1 MQLKGKGRS
10 IKGREGELKNFAKIN
25 KFMRKSKKSKKNQK
39 KCAVNKKIV
48 RGTSITIY
56 YTYMSPVYAFM

>member
-1 MQLKGKGRS
+1 MRVN
-10 IKGREGELKNFAKIN
+10 EKNVRLIEKII
-25 KFMRKSKKSKKNQK
+25 
-39 KCAVNKKIV
+39 KIV

>member
-1 MQLKGKGRS
+1 MKKLC
-10 IKGREGELKNFAKIN
+10 KNQQFYAKI
-25 KFMRKSKKSKKNQK
+25 KKN
-39 KCAVNKKIV
+39 V

>member
-1 MQLKGKGRS
+1 MRVN
-10 IKGREGELKNFAKIN
+10 EKNVRLI
-25 KFMRKSKKSKKNQK
+25 
-39 KCAVNKKIV
+39 KKISKFV

>member
-1 MQLKGKGRS
+1 
-10 IKGREGELKNFAKIN
+10 
-25 KFMRKSKKSKKNQK
+25 MRKNEKNVRLIKKSKKIVQK
-39 KCAVNKKIV
+39 SAKSKKFV

>member
-1 MQLKGKGRS
+1 M
-10 IKGREGELKNFAKIN
+10 RENEKNVRLTKKIN
-25 KFMRKSKKSKKNQK
+25 KFM
-39 KCAVNKKIV
+39 

>member
-1 MQLKGKGRS
+1 MK
-10 IKGREGELKNFAKIN
+10 
-25 KFMRKSKKSKKNQK
+25 KFCKNQK
-39 KCAVNKKIV
+39 KCAKISKFV

>member
-1 MQLKGKGRS
+1 MRLIEKS
-10 IKGREGELKNFAKIN
+10 EKNV
-25 KFMRKSKKSKKNQK
+25 RLTKKSKKN
-39 KCAVNKKIV
+39 V